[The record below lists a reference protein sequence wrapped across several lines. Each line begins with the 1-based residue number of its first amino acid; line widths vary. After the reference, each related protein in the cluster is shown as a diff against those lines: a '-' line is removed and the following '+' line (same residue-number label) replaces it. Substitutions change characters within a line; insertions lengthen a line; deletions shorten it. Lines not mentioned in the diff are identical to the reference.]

1 MEESIIIHL
10 TKVSS
15 PINGLKVG
23 NYKYQSK
30 VIQSGKELI
39 YNGQFSIIPLNLE
52 KMNTIGDPQLLST
65 LSLKYG
71 GKSFDIKG
79 FNNLLNEISKIESN
93 IQSYIEESKNDLI
106 NFKWIFT
113 ILLLLLSL
121 EWFLRKKSTKI

>member
-1 MEESIIIHL
+1 MI
-10 TKVSS
+10 
-15 PINGLKVG
+15 LK
-23 NYKYQSK
+23 
-30 VIQSGKELI
+30 
-39 YNGQFSIIPLNLE
+39 
-52 KMNTIGDPQLLST
+52 LLST

-113 ILLLLLSL
+113 ILFVLLSL
-121 EWFLRKKSTKI
+121 EWFLRKRSTKI